1 MNLENQIMS
10 FLKIQLQKVKKE
22 LVIISFNFYIFNIYI
37 VQTLDEIIGLF
48 SKQVM
53 APIDTSIISL
63 LRLFLHKI

>member
-10 FLKIQLQKVKKE
+10 FLKIQLQKAKKE
-22 LVIISFNFYIFNIYI
+22 LVIISFNFYMFNIYI

-53 APIDTSIISL
+53 APIDTSIFSL